1 MGRWAVSQKRV
12 MILVTFSLHSV
23 FSVVTQRSSPEGTL
37 RDDTKNGCVADYL
50 TFRNQ
55 EIRSATTF
63 SALGPYGS
71 RILLFHFAVS
81 EMMKLTE
88 ALSKILAE
96 SFLTSSYVSFGSNV
110 FSSIH
115 FIFGFHFFKKH
126 SFSSND
132 IIRKN

>member
-23 FSVVTQRSSPEGTL
+23 FSVVTQRPSLEGAL
-37 RDDTKNGCVADYL
+37 RDDTKNGLDYL

-55 EIRSATTF
+55 VIRSTTTF

-81 EMMKLTE
+81 EMMKLKE

-96 SFLTSSYVSFGSNV
+96 SFLTSSYVSFSSNV

-115 FIFGFHFFKKH
+115 FIFGYHFFKKH
-126 SFSSND
+126 SFSSNY